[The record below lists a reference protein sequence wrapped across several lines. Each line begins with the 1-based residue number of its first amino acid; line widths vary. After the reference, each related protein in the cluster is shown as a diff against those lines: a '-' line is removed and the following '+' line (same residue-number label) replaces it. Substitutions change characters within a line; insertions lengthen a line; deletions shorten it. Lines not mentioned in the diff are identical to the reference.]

1 VCPEVRVDC
10 PLPDHSAAQ
19 CPVLA
24 VRAPARSQAFDEP
37 PVQGAAISLREM
49 AHLYDCLGRST
60 YAVARQAGIERQRVA
75 RLLTSAGIALRP
87 RGAGGR
93 RPGRREKEPADLLG
107 LLRDLYVQRALSS
120 TEIARMLGM
129 KPRTV
134 RARLAEAGIA
144 RRHRGNRPPSAR
156 KTLAEADLDTLYVK
170 AELSAEE
177 VGEVLDA
184 SRGTVLRNAHET
196 GLPVRIGGPAPRSGP
211 ESIELIDAL
220 YADPLVAAALERH
233 RVPVRG
239 SGGRLWERF
248 PQPVPLTGPMLA
260 DLYAECGISITH
272 IELLTGRPAVTV
284 QRALITAGI
293 MLRSPGGRS
302 PFMRRWRQSARNESQ
317 PFIGAVDC
325 GHMPN
330 LE

>member
-1 VCPEVRVDC
+1 VCPEVRVDY

-24 VRAPARSQAFDEP
+24 DRVSAQSQAFDTP
-37 PVQGAAISLREM
+37 PVQGAAISPREM
-49 AHLYDCLGRST
+49 AHLYVCLARST
-60 YAVARQAGIERQRVA
+60 YAVARQTGVERQRVA

-93 RPGRREKEPADLLG
+93 RPGRREKEPADLIG
-107 LLRDLYVQRALSS
+107 LLRELYVQRGLSS

-177 VGEVLDA
+177 VGRVLGT
-184 SRGTVLRNAHET
+184 SRGAVLRNAHET
-196 GLPVRIGGPAPRSGP
+196 GLAVRVGGPPPRSGP

-233 RVPVRG
+233 RVPVRAA
-239 SGGRLWERF
+239 GGRLRERF
-248 PQPVPLTGPMLA
+248 PEPVPLTGPMLA
-260 DLYAECGISITH
+260 ELYAGCGISITH

-284 QRALITAGI
+284 QRAVVAAGI
-293 MLRSPGGRS
+293 ALRSPGGRS
-302 PFMRRWRQSARNESQ
+302 PFMRRWRHRARDAAR
-317 PFIGAVDC
+317 PFIEVVES

-330 LE
+330 WE